1 MNSLYL
7 LIPLGL
13 IQVAGAIW
21 IFLWAIN
28 RGQYEDLEGPGTEF
42 LRDEW
47 ESDLSTPAAQLPNQI
62 LSQTTKT
69 IQNQNVE
76 NVEGD
81 NR

>member
-47 ESDLSTPAAQLPNQI
+47 ESDFGTPAAQLTN
-62 LSQTTKT
+62 QTTKT

-76 NVEGD
+76 SVEGD

>member
-28 RGQYEDLEGPGTEF
+28 RGQYEDLDGPGTEF

-47 ESDLSTPAAQLPNQI
+47 DANLPDPTGRATNPP
-62 LSQTTKT
+62 
-69 IQNQNVE
+69 
-76 NVEGD
+76 EGD
-81 NR
+81 

>member
-28 RGQYEDLEGPGTEF
+28 RGQYEDLDGPGTEF

-47 ESDLSTPAAQLPNQI
+47 DADLATPSAHSTNQPP
-62 LSQTTKT
+62 
-69 IQNQNVE
+69 
-76 NVEGD
+76 EGD
-81 NR
+81 